1 MKKIV
6 FFGSPFF
13 SAYLLQKLSQE
24 NFKILAVITQK
35 AKPVGRKK
43 KITPTSVKKTALN
56 LKLPVFE
63 FEAWDS
69 SIKKVLK
76 SADWAVVYSFGQI
89 IPKEVLEWP
98 RFGFLNLHPSLLPKY
113 RGAAPVVYPLAL
125 GEKQTGMTIIKMDEK
140 LDHGPILFQA
150 KTEILKEESRD
161 DLYLKLTE
169 IGFEGLK
176 KILIADPKKLILKP
190 QNHKEATYTRTLSR
204 EDGYMKWKSI
214 LALSKGNSINQFELP
229 RFLREYLKKYLSPEP
244 QITLY
249 NLYRALHPWPGL
261 WSYVKVAGKEKRI
274 KILEVDPQNKIK
286 IVQLEGKKP
295 VDFENFL
302 KTAPVES

>member
-6 FFGSPFF
+6 FLGSPNF
-13 SAYLLQKLSQE
+13 SAYLLQKLAQE
-24 NFKILAVITQK
+24 NLEILAVITQK
-35 AKPVGRKK
+35 AKPVGREK
-43 KITPTSVKKTALN
+43 KITPTDVKKTALS

-63 FEAWDS
+63 FEAWES
-69 SIKKVLK
+69 SIKGVLK
-76 SADWAVVYSFGQI
+76 KADWAVVYAFGEI
-89 IPKEVLEWP
+89 IPKKILELP

-113 RGAAPVVYPLAL
+113 RGASPIIYPLAL

-150 KTEILKEESRD
+150 KTQILKEEARD

-169 IGFEGLK
+169 IGLEGLK
-176 KILIADPKKLILKP
+176 EILKIDPKKLVLKP
-190 QNHKEATYTRTLSR
+190 QDHKKATYTRTLSR
-204 EDGYMKWKSI
+204 EDGYMKWKSL
-214 LALSKGNSINQFELP
+214 LALSQNKPITKLELP
-229 RFLREYLKKYLSPEP
+229 KFLREYLKKYPFVEP
-244 QITLY
+244 QTTLY

-261 WSYVKVAGKEKRI
+261 WSYIKIAGKEKRI
-274 KILEVDPQNKIK
+274 KILEVDPKNKIK
-286 IVQLEGKKP
+286 TVQLEGKKP